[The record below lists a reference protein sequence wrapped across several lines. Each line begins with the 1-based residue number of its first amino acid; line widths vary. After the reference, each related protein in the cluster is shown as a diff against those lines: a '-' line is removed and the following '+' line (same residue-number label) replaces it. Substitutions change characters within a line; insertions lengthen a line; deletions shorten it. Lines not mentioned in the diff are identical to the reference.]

1 MISQTVKENLSLI
14 SSILIAIAIA
24 FVVTWTFFT
33 RILMQ
38 GFSMSPSIS
47 NRDIV
52 LVNRLYK
59 NFLSLDRYDVIAF
72 YVNDKESIKRVIG
85 LPGDKIKI
93 SSSNIYVND
102 EKIDEK
108 YMTSTLSSY
117 TDINT
122 TVGNDEFYVLGD
134 NLDSSRD
141 SRFEDIGNIHRS
153 QIIGKIWQIIKSK

>member
-72 YVNDKESIKRVIG
+72 YVNDKEI
-85 LPGDKIKI
+85 
-93 SSSNIYVND
+93 
-102 EKIDEK
+102 E
-108 YMTSTLSSY
+108 
-117 TDINT
+117 
-122 TVGNDEFYVLGD
+122 
-134 NLDSSRD
+134 
-141 SRFEDIGNIHRS
+141 
-153 QIIGKIWQIIKSK
+153 